1 MEFTLSEE
9 VASALAEHRPVV
21 ALESTIIAHGFPAPD
36 NLAVGQALEAAVR
49 SRGGVP
55 ATIAILDGIIRVGLD
70 DDALARVAEGPCEK
84 CSVRDLAVVS
94 AAGGDGATTVAAT
107 LVIAA
112 RAGIGV
118 FATGGIGGVHRGAE
132 RSFDISADLTEL
144 SRTPGA
150 VVCAGAKS
158 ILDLPATLEMLE
170 TLGVPV
176 LGYRVDTFPAFH
188 ARSSGLPLKHRI
200 DDVAAM
206 AATIKAHRTFGL
218 PGAVLVCNPPPAS
231 AALGSDAL
239 EALVTAAQAEATAA
253 GITGPALTPY
263 LLAAL
268 DRLSAG
274 KTRIVNRALAIANA
288 ELGADLAGQLAKET
302 GPDAS

>member
-1 MEFTLSEE
+1 MDFKLCKE
-9 VASALAEHRPVV
+9 VAAALAEHRPVV

-36 NLAVGQALEAAVR
+36 NLAVGRALEAAIR
-49 SRGGVP
+49 NRGGVP
-55 ATIAILDGIIRVGLD
+55 ATIAVLDGVIRVGLD
-70 DDALARVAEGPCEK
+70 DDAMTRLAEGPFEK
-84 CSVRDLAVVS
+84 CSVRDLAVVA

-112 RAGIGV
+112 KAGIEV
-118 FATGGIGGVHRGAE
+118 FATGGIGGVHRDAD
-132 RSFDISADLTEL
+132 RTWDVSADLTEL

-176 LGYRVDTFPAFH
+176 LGYGVDNFPAFH
-188 ARSSGLPLKHRI
+188 ARSSGLALKHRI

-206 AATIKAHRTFGL
+206 AAAIKAHRQLGL
-218 PGAVLVCNPPPAS
+218 PGAVLVCNPPPAE
-231 AALGSDAL
+231 AALSHDVL

-253 GITGPALTPY
+253 GITGPSLTPF

-268 DRLSAG
+268 DRLSSG

-288 ELGADLAGQLAKET
+288 ELGADLAGQLVTET
-302 GPDAS
+302 